1 MRHTLLYTTF
11 LLLITNTTMGQNKVP
26 QNSTLSLS
34 IVPTELFNPWDG
46 SAVRMALE
54 YSLSKRLSVTLD
66 GGSYLHHQPDFPDW
80 SQKNNINGFIFRPMI
95 KYYGQGGQF
104 RRKHRKYIG
113 EYEGQYIGME
123 FLYKRQTY
131 DRDDSIAT
139 ATTPAYDKIYRM
151 SRNVTGLNFIWG
163 DKIIYRSRIIFEYY
177 VGAGVRYIHS
187 TNNLSSI
194 EENGLLTGEN
204 HGDIIGSVM
213 RATGSY
219 YAPGISIG
227 LKIGY
232 KLL

>member
-1 MRHTLLYTTF
+1 
-11 LLLITNTTMGQNKVP
+11 
-26 QNSTLSLS
+26 
-34 IVPTELFNPWDG
+34 
-46 SAVRMALE
+46 
-54 YSLSKRLSVTLD
+54 
-66 GGSYLHHQPDFPDW
+66 
-80 SQKNNINGFIFRPMI
+80 MI
-95 KYYGQGGQF
+95 KYYGQGRQF

-131 DRDDSIAT
+131 DRDDSVAT

-151 SRNVTGLNFIWG
+151 SRYVTGLNFIWG

-177 VGAGVRYIHS
+177 LGAGVRYIHS